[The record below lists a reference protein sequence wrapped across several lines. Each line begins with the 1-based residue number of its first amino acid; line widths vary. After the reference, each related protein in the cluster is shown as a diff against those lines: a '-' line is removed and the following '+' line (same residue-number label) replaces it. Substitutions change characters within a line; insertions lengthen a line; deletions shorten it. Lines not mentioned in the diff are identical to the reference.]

1 VDYASSLLGLLPG
14 ARRGPPGVK
23 ELLSKV
29 ATYLPAEQ
37 VERVRQATEF
47 GAAAHQGQK
56 RLSGEPYITH
66 PVAAAEILAELHLDA
81 DTLVGAILHD
91 VIEDTP
97 IAKADIAKQFGN
109 DVAEIVDG
117 VTKLDQIRFKNRE
130 EAQAENFR
138 KMLLAMV
145 RDLRVILVK
154 LADRTHNLRTID
166 ALPPA
171 KRRAIARETLDIYAP
186 VAERLGLYSM
196 KLELEDLGFRTLYPQ
211 RYRVIERALKKA
223 RGNQKEFLG
232 KIHKQFELALKKA
245 GIGARVE
252 AREKHLYSIY
262 RKMLRKRATLAEIV
276 DVYGLRIIVDGVDTS
291 YRALGVVHSVY
302 KPMPGRFKDYVAIP
316 RINGYQSLHTTL
328 FGPNGVPIEVQIRTE
343 DMDRVAESGIAAHWK
358 YKEGDSEGSAQQER
372 ARKWLSNLVEL
383 QEGGNSEEFI
393 ESVKV
398 DLFPDKVYVFTPK
411 GEILRL
417 PRGAT
422 VVDFAYAVHTDIG
435 NRCVAAK
442 VDRRLAPLRTV
453 LRNGQTI
460 QIITAKGAR
469 PNPSW
474 VNFVV
479 TAKAR
484 SAVRHYLK
492 TLRRGEAEELG
503 RRLLGQALAEFDR
516 ELSDISETAWAAALP
531 ELGLKSAGELYEKL
545 GLGERLAPLVARRLL
560 PAVTGTDGVAP
571 GGDEGGAI
579 AATAGASASGAA
591 PAAGAGGAAGSG
603 TGAPLAVAG
612 TEGLLVTY
620 ANCCHPLP
628 HEPILAFLSSGRGI
642 VIHRA
647 TCGNVEDYHKHP
659 EKWLPVSWQ
668 HKIARQFLA
677 EIRIESVNRMGVLA
691 ALSAAIAS
699 TQTNVVHVTI
709 EQRDAETSV
718 IVFVLEVSD
727 RKHLARVVRIVR
739 RMPDVLRVERTMAG
753 VRRPENIR
761 SGRGPRRPPAA
772 AM

>member
-1 VDYASSLLGLLPG
+1 MDYASSLLGLLPG
-14 ARRGPPGVK
+14 SKRGTPGVK
-23 ELLSKV
+23 ELLSKIG
-29 ATYLPAEQ
+29 TYLPPDQ
-37 VERVRQATEF
+37 VERVREAAEF
-47 GAAAHQGQK
+47 GAAAHQGQ
-56 RLSGEPYITH
+56 RRISGEPYITH
-66 PVAAAEILAELHLDA
+66 PVAAAEILADLHLDA

-97 IAKADIAKQFGN
+97 IAKTEIALRFGN

-154 LADRTHNLRTID
+154 LADRTHNLRTIS
-166 ALPPA
+166 ALPLG
-171 KRRAIARETLDIYAP
+171 KRRSIARETLDIYAP

-232 KIHKQFELALKKA
+232 KMRTALEAALKKA
-245 GIGARVE
+245 GIPAHVE
-252 AREKHLYSIY
+252 SREKHLYSIY
-262 RKMLRKRATLAEIV
+262 RKMLRKRAPLAEIV
-276 DVYGLRIIVDGVDTS
+276 DVYGLRIVVDCVDTS

-316 RINGYQSLHTTL
+316 RVNGYQSLHTTL

-343 DMDRVAESGIAAHWK
+343 DMDQVAESGIAAHWK
-358 YKEGDSEGSAQQER
+358 YKEGESEGSAQQER

-398 DLFPDKVYVFTPK
+398 DLFPDKVYVFTPR

-460 QIITAKGAR
+460 QIISAKGAR
-469 PNPSW
+469 PNPAW

-484 SAVRHYLK
+484 SAIRHYLK
-492 TLRRGEAEELG
+492 GLRRSEAVELG
-503 RRLLGQALAEFDR
+503 RRLLAQALAEFDL
-516 ELSDISETAWAAALP
+516 ELNKVSDAAWQAALP
-531 ELGLKSAGELYEKL
+531 EFSLKSVDDLYEKL
-545 GLGERLAPLVARRLL
+545 GLGERLAPLVARRLMPSP
-560 PAVTGTDGVAP
+560 PAV
-571 GGDEGGAI
+571 
-579 AATAGASASGAA
+579 GAA
-591 PAAGAGGAAGSG
+591 APRGPGAG
-603 TGAPLAVAG
+603 
-612 TEGLLVTY
+612 
-620 ANCCHPLP
+620 
-628 HEPILAFLSSGRGI
+628 
-642 VIHRA
+642 
-647 TCGNVEDYHKHP
+647 
-659 EKWLPVSWQ
+659 
-668 HKIARQFLA
+668 
-677 EIRIESVNRMGVLA
+677 
-691 ALSAAIAS
+691 
-699 TQTNVVHVTI
+699 
-709 EQRDAETSV
+709 
-718 IVFVLEVSD
+718 
-727 RKHLARVVRIVR
+727 
-739 RMPDVLRVERTMAG
+739 PDG
-753 VRRPENIR
+753 D
-761 SGRGPRRPPAA
+761 
-772 AM
+772 